1 MKDTSRSRRFG
12 AALLAG
18 GLAVAATLALPA
30 YAADPPAKKAPAKQQ
45 GKSKPKP
52 MSRDQLRSCMDQ
64 QDRLL
69 VMRESVLKEQTSL
82 DEQRAVVKSMDAE
95 LERKRAALDPAD
107 AAGKQALQDE
117 EARRNQVGDTY
128 NARLPGLKERGA
140 TLDKERQSW
149 VERCADKDFDELDEL
164 AIKRERQRAAKA
176 AGAKPP
182 AK

>member
-1 MKDTSRSRRFG
+1 MKSTSRGPWRTLLL
-12 AALLAG
+12 AALLAASSV
-18 GLAVAATLALPA
+18 AVPA
-30 YAADPPAKKAPAKQQ
+30 YAANPPAKKAPAKSA
-45 GKSKPKP
+45 KSKPKP

-69 VMRESVLKEQTSL
+69 VMRENVLKEQTSL
-82 DEQRAVVKSMDAE
+82 DQQRAEVKSMDAE
-95 LERKRAALDPAD
+95 LERKRAALDPTD

-117 EARRNQVGDTY
+117 ETRRNQVGDTY
-128 NARLPGLKERGA
+128 NARLPGLKEQGA

-149 VERCADKDFDELDEL
+149 VERCADKDFDEIDEA

-176 AGAKPP
+176 ATAKTP